1 MERKISEIETLDAKR
16 MRTLE
21 LYLVGVAVFIV
32 LSVTRFFFRLGELNS
47 QPIGIAVFAGLIL
60 SLALISVSTI
70 RSESLKRRLNQDP
83 ALKEALN
90 NELVQN
96 LELKSWRAAYLG
108 AVGAAVFF
116 AVVSFFYPISDPV
129 LTALTAIIAGGGAYQ
144 ATFYFRYRSS

>member
-1 MERKISEIETLDAKR
+1 MERKILEIETLDAKR

-90 NELVQN
+90 NELVQT
-96 LELKSWRAAYLG
+96 LERRSWKAAYLG
-108 AVGAAVFF
+108 AVGTTVFF
-116 AVVSFFYPISDPV
+116 AVAWFFYPISDPV